1 MQKINHMHFSLTKL
15 SITKKTDGIFCWEG
29 CGKRRAFI
37 VLVGVLIGSAFLKDN
52 LITSNET
59 DEKFCFSVSSL
70 EKYLH
75 VFKETWQRVCIVAL
89 FVATKNQ
96 KQPK

>member
-1 MQKINHMHFSLTKL
+1 MHFSLTKL

-75 VFKETWQRVCIVAL
+75 MCSKKHGKGCVLWHYL
-89 FVATKNQ
+89 
-96 KQPK
+96 